1 MCCNAIQINVS
12 LAFAGILSCE
22 MAAKEEHNPDIVS
35 LLQSQGID
43 DHMASLRYAG
53 IIQKALMP
61 DPAYLK
67 GLVKNYF
74 VLFLPRDIVSG
85 DFYYAFSNRQC
96 ICIAAGDC
104 TGHGVPGA
112 LLSILGISF
121 LNEIMQSKCEPKA
134 NRVLNL
140 MREKVMKALH
150 QSDKGSVAKDSIDLG
165 LCIININTRQ
175 LQFAGANR
183 PLLMMRKGE
192 LTEFKAD
199 KMTIGLAP
207 LVEHPFTN
215 QVIDFK
221 PGDSF
226 YMFSDGFADQFGE
239 MTDKKFKHKHLKRV
253 ISSMNELPMTKQ
265 KKVLENTFDEWKG
278 STQQI
283 DDVLVLG
290 FQL

>member
-1 MCCNAIQINVS
+1 MTVKDQ
-12 LAFAGILSCE
+12 
-22 MAAKEEHNPDIVS
+22 HNPDIIA
-35 LLQSQGID
+35 LIQSQGID

-61 DPAYLK
+61 DPGFLK
-67 GLVKNYF
+67 GLVKDHF

-85 DFYYAFSNRQC
+85 DFYYAFSNKQYL
-96 ICIAAGDC
+96 CIAAGDC

-121 LNEIMQSKCEPKA
+121 LNEIMQSKYDPKA
-134 NRVLNL
+134 NRVMNF

-150 QSDKGSVAKDSIDLG
+150 QTDKGSVAKDSIDLG
-165 LCIININTRQ
+165 LCIINTYTGK
-175 LQFAGANR
+175 LQYSGANR
-183 PLLMMRKGE
+183 PLIRMRQGE

-215 QVIDFK
+215 QVVDTQ

-226 YMFSDGFADQFGE
+226 YLFSDGFADQFGE
-239 MTDKKFKHKHLKRV
+239 LTDKKFKHKHLKRV
-253 ISSMNELPMTKQ
+253 ITSMNGIPMAKQ
-265 KKVLENTFDEWKG
+265 KKILENTFNDWKG
-278 STQQI
+278 DIQQI

-290 FQL
+290 FQI

>member
-1 MCCNAIQINVS
+1 MPVKDQHNIDIISLIQNQ
-12 LAFAGILSCE
+12 E
-22 MAAKEEHNPDIVS
+22 M
-35 LLQSQGID
+35 D
-43 DHMASLRYAG
+43 DHVASLRYAG

-61 DPAYLK
+61 DSESLR
-67 GLVKNYF
+67 GLFKDYF

-85 DFYYAFSNRQC
+85 DFYYAFSNRQYMF
-96 ICIAAGDC
+96 IAAGDC

-121 LNEIMQSKCEPKA
+121 LNEIVQAKCDPKA

-150 QSDKGSVAKDSIDLG
+150 QTGEGAVTKDSIDIA
-165 LCIININTRQ
+165 LCIIDFHTGKFQ
-175 LQFAGANR
+175 YSGANR
-183 PLLMMRKGE
+183 PLIRMRNGD

-207 LVEHPFTN
+207 LVEQPFTN
-215 QVIDFK
+215 QIIDTL

-226 YMFSDGFADQFGE
+226 YLFSDGFADQFGE

-253 ISSMNELPMTKQ
+253 IVSMSGLPMPQQ
-265 KKVLENTFDEWKG
+265 KKILRSTFREWKG
-278 STQQI
+278 NTQQI

>member
-1 MCCNAIQINVS
+1 MRVKAQNNISLVS
-12 LAFAGILSCE
+12 LIQ
-22 MAAKEEHNPDIVS
+22 N
-35 LLQSQGID
+35 QGMD
-43 DHMASLRYAG
+43 GHVASLRYAG

-61 DPAYLK
+61 DIESLK
-67 GLVKNYF
+67 GLFKDYF

-85 DFYYAFSNRQC
+85 AFSNRQY
-96 ICIAAGDC
+96 IFVAAGDC

-121 LNEIMQSKCEPKA
+121 LNEIVQSKSDPKA
-134 NRVLNL
+134 NRILNL

-150 QSDKGSVAKDSIDLG
+150 QTGQGAVTMDSIDIA
-165 LCIININTRQ
+165 LCVIDLRTSKFQ
-175 LQFAGANR
+175 YSGANR
-183 PLLMMRKGE
+183 PLLRMRDGE

-207 LVEHPFTN
+207 LVEQSFTN
-215 QVIDFK
+215 QIIDTL

-226 YMFSDGFADQFGE
+226 YIFSDGFADQFGE

-253 ISSMNELPMTKQ
+253 IVSMAEFPMAQQ
-265 KKVLENTFDEWKG
+265 KKILKSTFNEWKG
-278 STQQI
+278 KTQQI
-283 DDVLVLG
+283 DDVLVFG